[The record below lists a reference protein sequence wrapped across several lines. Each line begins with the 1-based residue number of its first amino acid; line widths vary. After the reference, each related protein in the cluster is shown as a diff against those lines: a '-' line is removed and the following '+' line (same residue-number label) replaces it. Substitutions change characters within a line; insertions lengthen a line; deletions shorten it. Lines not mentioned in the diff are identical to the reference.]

1 MASVLASIGIDM
13 DIYMTDPVMDMDMV
27 MDTDTDMRTNE
38 GPFFSLDV

>member
-1 MASVLASIGIDM
+1 VASVLASIGIDM
-13 DIYMTDPVMDMDMV
+13 DIYMTDPVMDAD